1 MKNRCTKLPELE
13 ENSELDTVNINLT
26 QASTNDSHTVTEM
39 SQIISITNDNVP
51 SATTDDVVV
60 PSISETFLNKLG
72 LSIQCSSI
80 ADDVSV
86 EQLPEKDI
94 ESKFVSLSL
103 AFKTDKI
110 TLDQR
115 VSVQERSRDL
125 AEKNVDTE
133 LQDLRENVESLSE
146 LVADAQ
152 VRSVLQKIKQHI
164 NVLEQFAA
172 KVSSRAE
179 VYGAV
184 QQERRMCKAME
195 VMVLYTENLRRIRE
209 KEESEL
215 REARKLLNERCGNG
229 FRVDSDSGSN
239 RRSMSVCGLNAV
251 GRPMRRRSE
260 VALPRIIGGVGSPSM
275 TQTANLEHVL
285 PFSKSS
291 FISAISRK
299 STEGE
304 DPKSRFQSAVASTTM
319 QHVVTSTM
327 RKCSVEKQRSTSLS
341 SVSSLSPPLIPT
353 SEELQFTSS
362 SSLSV
367 NNEQEN
373 LSESQSDKLQMVITN
388 SQEEEAFR
396 KGFREGLK
404 TKLSQELNDLRD
416 QQNSISQILEHV
428 MDKVDTTDNEDNEY
442 MPRFDYIFVI

>member
-275 TQTANLEHVL
+275 TQTANL
-285 PFSKSS
+285 
-291 FISAISRK
+291 
-299 STEGE
+299 